1 MTNTDR
7 FSAARALSLTALYI
21 SENRRKL
28 LLRTALLVG
37 VMICIAIIN
46 IPYSYNWEEWPQRED
61 IKLGDMTALYYFG
74 GLILSCLGS
83 SLMMEDIRSKEGRI
97 RLLMRPTPITETF
110 LSRWIIYVIAFP
122 VIFLLSVALADAIR
136 VGIAAI
142 TLPDY
147 YAEFIFRPI
156 FIDNENT
163 RSVLGP
169 PHYRTP
175 FVASFIYIY
184 FFIQSLFVLGST
196 IWTRSSFLKTFIVF
210 GALTAIYMICAMM
223 TGEYLMYGK
232 IWPEH
237 LWIKDHFKEIMF
249 AMATAAILFNWT
261 LGCIRLHELDVT
273 TTKR

>member
-7 FSAARALSLTALYI
+7 FSAARTLSLTALYI

-28 LLRTALLVG
+28 LLRTALLLG
-37 VMICIAIIN
+37 VMICIAVIN
-46 IPYSYNWEEWPQRED
+46 IPYSYSWEWPQKDFQLNEL
-61 IKLGDMTALYYFG
+61 LGFYYFG
-74 GLILSCLGS
+74 GLILSCLGA

-97 RLLMRPTPITETF
+97 RLLMHPTPIAETF
-110 LSRWIIYVIAFP
+110 LSRWLIYVIAFP

-136 VGIAAI
+136 VGIASI
-142 TLPDY
+142 TLPGY
-147 YAEFIFRPI
+147 NAEFIFKPI
-156 FIDNENT
+156 FIDNDDST
-163 RSVLGP
+163 SLLGP
-169 PHYRTP
+169 HRFRTT

-210 GALTAIYMICAMM
+210 GALTAIYLISAIMI
-223 TGEYLMYGK
+223 GENLMRDK
-232 IWPEH
+232 IWPEQ
-237 LWIKDHFKEIMF
+237 LWIKDNFEEVMF
-249 AMATAAILFNWT
+249 ATATAAILFNWT

>member
-7 FSAARALSLTALYI
+7 FSAARTLSLTALYI

-28 LLRTALLVG
+28 LLRTALLLG
-37 VMICIAIIN
+37 VMICIAVIN
-46 IPYSYNWEEWPQRED
+46 IPYSYSWEWPQKDFQLNEL
-61 IKLGDMTALYYFG
+61 LGFYYFG
-74 GLILSCLGS
+74 GLILSCLGA

-97 RLLMRPTPITETF
+97 RLLMHPTPIAETF
-110 LSRWIIYVIAFP
+110 LSRWLIYVIAFP

-136 VGIAAI
+136 VGIASI
-142 TLPDY
+142 TLPGY
-147 YAEFIFRPI
+147 NAEFIFKPI
-156 FIDNENT
+156 FIDNDDST
-163 RSVLGP
+163 SLLGP
-169 PHYRTP
+169 HRFRTT

-210 GALTAIYMICAMM
+210 GALTAIYLISAIMI
-223 TGEYLMYGK
+223 GENLMRDK
-232 IWPEH
+232 IWLEQ
-237 LWIKDHFKEIMF
+237 LWIKDNFEEVMF
-249 AMATAAILFNWT
+249 ATATAAILFNWT

>member
-7 FSAARALSLTALYI
+7 FSAARTLSLTALYI

-110 LSRWIIYVIAFP
+110 LSRWLIYVIAFP

-169 PHYRTP
+169 PHYIRRILHIHLLLHP
-175 FVASFIYIY
+175 VAVCARKHDMDPELVSKNIY
-184 FFIQSLFVLGST
+184 
-196 IWTRSSFLKTFIVF
+196 
-210 GALTAIYMICAMM
+210 
-223 TGEYLMYGK
+223 
-232 IWPEH
+232 
-237 LWIKDHFKEIMF
+237 
-249 AMATAAILFNWT
+249 
-261 LGCIRLHELDVT
+261 CIRGADSHIYDMRHDDRRISHVRKNMARTSMDQGSFQRDHVRDGDSSYPVQLDAGMHQT
-273 TTKR
+273 S

>member
-7 FSAARALSLTALYI
+7 FSAARTLSLTALYI

-28 LLRTALLVG
+28 LLRTALLLG
-37 VMICIAIIN
+37 VMICIAVIN
-46 IPYSYNWEEWPQRED
+46 IPYSYSWEWPQKDFQLNEL
-61 IKLGDMTALYYFG
+61 LGFYYFG
-74 GLILSCLGS
+74 GLILSCLGA

-97 RLLMRPTPITETF
+97 RLLMHPTPIAETF
-110 LSRWIIYVIAFP
+110 LSRWLIYVIAFP

-136 VGIAAI
+136 VGIASI
-142 TLPDY
+142 TLPGY
-147 YAEFIFRPI
+147 NAEFIFRPI

-169 PHYRTP
+169 PHYRTT

-196 IWTRSSFLKTFIVF
+196 IWTRSSFLKTFIEF